1 MDEHRCREDREHRGD
16 LLLST
21 LANYLRAAGATDP
34 RTVVTAGGHD
44 VEPLAHAASTAV
56 TAESQ
61 LWGGVCS
68 GESPRLACFPTVV
81 ALPRS
86 RSLSIDRVA
95 AVGAGHPA
103 VQRLLLIPSAA
114 DF

>member
-21 LANYLRAAGATDP
+21 LANYLRATGATDP
-34 RTVVTAGGHD
+34 RIVVTAGGHD
-44 VEPLAHAASTAV
+44 VEPLAHAASTTV

-68 GESPRLACFPTVV
+68 GRVHASPVSQPS
-81 ALPRS
+81 LPF
-86 RSLSIDRVA
+86 L
-95 AVGAGHPA
+95 AVG
-103 VQRLLLIPSAA
+103 RCL
-114 DF
+114 